1 MTVSNEQIQAT
12 LTAHENRFVVHEA
25 AIAHQDALT
34 AEIRQNLAQA
44 SQVLAEL
51 AAGQARV
58 NAEQAEI
65 RRQSDINQEQIA
77 NLTASIT
84 ELRNTVAEM
93 VRSQGGT
100 PSS

>member
-12 LTAHENRFVVHEA
+12 LTAHENRFVVDKA

-44 SQVLAEL
+44 SQILAQTVI
-51 AAGQARV
+51 GQAE
-58 NAEQAEI
+58 N
-65 RRQSDINQEQIA
+65 RQQIALNQEQIA
-77 NLTASIT
+77 VLAASIT
-84 ELRNTVAEM
+84 ELRNTVADI

>member
-25 AIAHQDALT
+25 AIAHQD